1 MLRQLDTD
9 LWVSERPL
17 RFGGVE
23 LGARMTVVRLS
34 DGGLFLHSPLAP
46 DADLRGA
53 LQRLGPPRFAVAPNR
68 FHHLY
73 IGAYRDAFPA
83 VQLFAAP
90 GLPEKR
96 TDLRFDGVLD
106 SDQPPPGWAGQID
119 QAFVR
124 GYPLM
129 NEVAFCHRAS
139 RTLLTCDLVFNIGA
153 DAPLMTR
160 VAFQLLGGY
169 GRCGPTWVERF
180 FVRDRAA
187 ARAALETILS
197 WDFDRVVL
205 AHGHILERG
214 GKAMLREGYGW
225 LLTRDA

>member
-1 MLRQLDTD
+1 MLRQLDDD
-9 LWVSERPL
+9 LWVMERPL

-23 LGARMTVVRLS
+23 LGARMTVVRLR
-34 DGGLFLHSPLAP
+34 DGGLWLHSPLAL
-46 DADLRGA
+46 DAELRGA
-53 LQRLGPPRFAVAPNR
+53 LERLGPPRFAVAPNR

-73 IGAYRDAFPA
+73 IGAYRDAFPS

-106 SDQPPPGWAGQID
+106 RDEPPAGWAGQID
-119 QAFVR
+119 QALVR

-139 RTLLTCDLVFNIGA
+139 RTLLTSDLVFNIGA
-153 DAPLMTR
+153 DAARMTR
-160 VAFQLLGGY
+160 IAFRLLGGY
-169 GRCGPTWVERF
+169 GRCGPTLSERLLI
-180 FVRDRAA
+180 RDRAA
-187 ARAALETILS
+187 ARRSLERILA

-205 AHGHILERG
+205 AHGHVLEHG
-214 GKAMLREGYGW
+214 GPAMLREGYAW
-225 LLTRDA
+225 LL